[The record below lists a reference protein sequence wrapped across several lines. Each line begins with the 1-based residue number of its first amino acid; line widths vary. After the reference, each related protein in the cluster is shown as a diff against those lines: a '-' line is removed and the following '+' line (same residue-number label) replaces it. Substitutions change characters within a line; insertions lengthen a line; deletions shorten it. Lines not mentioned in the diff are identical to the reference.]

1 MSKLLFIR
9 NIRGLDEPSLRQII
23 NSKNLPCGTIMFK
36 SGGAC
41 ATVDF
46 MEPSTAEY
54 ALTQLNGMPLQDQT
68 LVVEPYNGLHS
79 QMVKKASSTYRRVVM
94 TPNDMDQS
102 QQQANQGNTQDFNGY
117 AYGQQSSQF
126 QQRQAAVQR

>member
-9 NIRGLDEPSLRQII
+9 NIRGLDEPALRSII
-23 NSKNLPCGTIMFK
+23 NNKNLPCGTIMFK

-54 ALTQLNGMPLQDQT
+54 ALTQLNGNCFAVYTNKRSMTRFKLNYRHDASRSNSRCRTVQWFAQSNGEKSKVSQKIIFKRILGVVT
-68 LVVEPYNGLHS
+68 LTMINAFYN
-79 QMVKKASSTYRRVVM
+79 Y
-94 TPNDMDQS
+94 NE
-102 QQQANQGNTQDFNGY
+102 
-117 AYGQQSSQF
+117 
-126 QQRQAAVQR
+126 

>member
-9 NIRGLDEPSLRQII
+9 NIRGLDESSLRQII

-54 ALTQLNGMPLQDQT
+54 ALTQLNGMYFASVKNQLK
-68 LVVEPYNGLHS
+68 YNFLLII
-79 QMVKKASSTYRRVVM
+79 YR
-94 TPNDMDQS
+94 
-102 QQQANQGNTQDFNGY
+102 Y
-117 AYGQQSSQF
+117 A
-126 QQRQAAVQR
+126 AP

>member
-54 ALTQLNGMPLQDQT
+54 ALTQLNGKCFFESL
-68 LVVEPYNGLHS
+68 
-79 QMVKKASSTYRRVVM
+79 KKNKFDVT
-94 TPNDMDQS
+94 
-102 QQQANQGNTQDFNGY
+102 F
-117 AYGQQSSQF
+117 F
-126 QQRQAAVQR
+126 

>member
-54 ALTQLNGMPLQDQT
+54 ALTQLNGK
-68 LVVEPYNGLHS
+68 YFAS
-79 QMVKKASSTYRRVVM
+79 VKKTSPM
-94 TPNDMDQS
+94 
-102 QQQANQGNTQDFNGY
+102 
-117 AYGQQSSQF
+117 
-126 QQRQAAVQR
+126 

>member
-79 QMVKKASSTYRRVVM
+79 QMVKKASEEGRRRRIIFLSVVL
-94 TPNDMDQS
+94 PNVTMEFDVCE
-102 QQQANQGNTQDFNGY
+102 Y
-117 AYGQQSSQF
+117 ACVRVFVCAYMCGGGRVF
-126 QQRQAAVQR
+126 V